1 MNQKRSGVLF
11 GLVALA
17 ALAVAGA
24 RPVAAQ
30 DAVFRGTVKSDRGD
44 VLPGALVFL
53 AELNIVAP
61 TSVEGTY
68 VLTVPG
74 ARVRGQQLMLRARA
88 IGFKPEAQSVNV
100 VPGDQALD
108 FALVTDVHML
118 EALVVTGVTAETEAI
133 KLPFAASRVDA
144 SQMPVATVNPLQA
157 LQGKVPGVQIKATSG
172 RPGSSQAVVI
182 RGPKSLNAQGR
193 SQEPLYIVDG
203 VTIVGALPDINP
215 QDIESVEIV
224 RGAAGASLYGAQA
237 STGVVHITTKSGRGA
252 LDQIQF
258 HVRSEAG
265 LSDIERDFGLAQN
278 HTLLMDETNQF
289 FCQSVAGQ
297 PLCARIIDYATE
309 QARINNAPGDFALT
323 PAGFPV
329 DPGASTPIGFLR
341 SQFNSKRWPGQ
352 THNAVDDVV
361 NGEPYYSNTV
371 DLTGRFGSTSVFA
384 SLSNAHESGA
394 IRFLEGYERNAVR
407 LNVDQRIASDWS
419 VAVRTYY
426 ARSEQDGLNQE
437 RGGGAFFRLT
447 RVPGIVNVLQRDTL
461 GRLYVRPNL
470 QASGAQNENPLQPLE
485 NIQREDITN
494 RFIGG
499 ATVRYTPIDWF
510 DVEGSFGY
518 DSRTVKYA
526 QITDK
531 GYRATTSGFAATQSI
546 GSVFRGALDG
556 DAWSAALAA
565 TFRGNH
571 LGGDLRSRASLR
583 YLYQQTDN
591 SFRQASGNT
600 LAVQGV
606 TTLDNTTANRITES
620 EQASERLIGLFAGVN
635 LEYQERYIVDALVRR
650 DGSSLFGVD
659 NRWQTFGRMSFAWRA
674 AREPWWPLDDVSE
687 FKIRTSYG
695 TSGGRPRFSA
705 QYETFTIQAGGI
717 VAPVQLGNTNLGPE
731 FNKEFEIGADVE
743 LFRRVLINFTYA
755 DSKTEDQILPAPVQA
770 GTGFTT
776 QWLNA
781 GTVQNKTYELA
792 VNFPILQR
800 RDLTWSMGFTYDRN
814 RSTITQLDVPEYNYG
829 NTLQATATIF
839 RAKEGERIGSFYG
852 RRFLTTCSE
861 LPPAYQAGCGG
872 AGSAFQ
878 VNDDGFLVWVG
889 AGNSWRDGIM
899 NNLWQEQ
906 LPGANAPWGVAL
918 NWGMPITL
926 RDTACITTPNAACSA
941 AQVLLGNALPDFRF
955 SFSTN
960 LQWRRFTVYG
970 LLDASI
976 GHDVWNQGRHWAHLD
991 FLAAEIDQEG
1001 KSVETA
1007 KPIGYYWRAGGAAG
1021 GLGGF
1026 YDILAPNTRFV
1037 EDASFAKLRE
1047 LLVAYNIGP
1056 IMGVG
1061 NWEVSVVGR
1070 NLFTITDYKGFDPE
1084 VGITGGEAS
1093 SSAISAIDSFTFPGL
1108 RSFTFGVS
1116 TTF

>member
-1 MNQKRSGVLF
+1 MNQQRSGVLF
-11 GLVALA
+11 GLVVLA
-17 ALAVAGA
+17 ALVAAGA

-30 DAVFRGTVKSDRGD
+30 DAVFRGTVRSDRGD
-44 VLPGALVFL
+44 ALPGALVFIS
-53 AELNIVAP
+53 ELNIVAP
-61 TSVEGTY
+61 TTVEGTY

-88 IGFKPEAQSVNV
+88 IGFKPAGQSVNV

-108 FALVTDVHML
+108 FALATDVHML
-118 EALVVTGVTAETEAI
+118 EALVVTGLTAETELINA
-133 KLPFAASRVDA
+133 PFAISRVDA
-144 SQMPVATVNPLQA
+144 AQMPVPAVNAMQQ
-157 LQGKVPGVQIKATSG
+157 LQGKVPGVQIKSTSG
-172 RPGSSQAVVI
+172 RPGSSQSVVI

-215 QDIESVEIV
+215 NDIESVEIV
-224 RGAAGASLYGAQA
+224 RGAAGASLYGATA
-237 STGVVHITTKSGRGA
+237 STGVVHITTKSARGA
-252 LDQIQF
+252 IDQIQF
-258 HVRSEAG
+258 HLRSEAG
-265 LSDIERDFGLAQN
+265 VSDIERDFGLAQN
-278 HTLLMDETNQF
+278 HALLMDETNQF

-297 PLCARIIDYATE
+297 PTCARIFDYATE
-309 QARINNAPGDFALT
+309 AARINNAPGDFALT

-329 DPGASTPIGFLR
+329 DPGASTPLPLLR
-341 SQFNSKRWPGQ
+341 SQFQSKRWPGQ
-352 THNAVDDVV
+352 TFNAVDDVA
-361 NGEPYYSNTV
+361 NPEPYYTNTV

-384 SLSNAHESGA
+384 SLSNAHEGGS
-394 IRFLEGYERNAVR
+394 IRFLEGYTRNAVR
-407 LNVDQRIASDWS
+407 LNLDQRIGADWS
-419 VAVRTYY
+419 VAVRSYY

-447 RVPGIVNVLQRDTL
+447 RVPAIVNVLQRDTL

-470 QASGAQNENPLQPLE
+470 QNSGAQNENPLQPLE
-485 NIQREDITN
+485 NVLREDITN

-499 ATVRYTPIDWF
+499 ATVRYTPVQWF
-510 DVEGSFGY
+510 DLEGTFGY
-518 DSRTVKYA
+518 DGRTVKYA

-546 GSVFRGALDG
+546 GSVFRGALDD
-556 DAWSAALAA
+556 DAYNAAINA
-565 TFRGNH
+565 TFRGTH

-583 YLYQQTDN
+583 YLYQQVDG
-591 SFRQASGNT
+591 SFRQAQGNT
-600 LAVQGV
+600 LAVAGV
-606 TTLDNTTANRITES
+606 TTLDNTTLNRITES
-620 EQASERLIGLFAGVN
+620 SQVSERLIGLFAGVN
-635 LEYQERYIVDALVRR
+635 LEYKERYIVDALVRR

-659 NRWQTFGRMSFAWRA
+659 NRWQNFGRMSLAWRA
-674 AREPWWPLDDVSE
+674 TREPWWPLSDVSE
-687 FKIRTSYG
+687 FKLRTSYG

-705 QYETFTIQAGGI
+705 QYETFTIGTGGI
-717 VAPVQLGNTNLGPE
+717 VSPVQLGNQNLGPE
-731 FNKEFEIGADVE
+731 FNKELEIGADVE

-792 VNFPILQR
+792 INFPILQQ

-814 RSTITQLDVPEYNYG
+814 RATITQLDVPEYTYG
-829 NTLQATATIF
+829 NTLQATGAIF
-839 RAKEGERIGSFYG
+839 KAAQGERIGSFYG
-852 RRFLTTCSE
+852 RRFATSCSE
-861 LPPAYQAGCGG
+861 LPTAYQASCGG
-872 AGSAFQ
+872 ATSAFQ
-878 VNDDGFLVWVG
+878 HNDEGMLVWVG
-889 AGNSWRDGIM
+889 AGNSWRDGVT

-906 LPGANAPWGVAL
+906 LPAANAPWNTAL
-918 NWGMPITL
+918 NWGMPITI
-926 RDTACITTPNAACSA
+926 RDSIGTPR
-941 AQVLLGNALPDFRF
+941 QLLLGNALPDFRF
-955 SFSTN
+955 AVSTN
-960 LQWRRFTVYG
+960 VQWRRFTVYG

-1026 YDILAPNTRFV
+1026 YDILAPNSRMV

-1047 LLVAYNIGP
+1047 LLVSYNIGP
-1056 IMGVG
+1056 VLGVG

-1084 VGITGGEAS
+1084 VGISGGETTSA
-1093 SSAISAIDSFTFPGL
+1093 AISAIDSFTFPGL

-1116 TTF
+1116 TSF